1 MPGGVVT
8 VWPRNQLLVVEVGR
22 PGGRRLVIPVALAVV
37 EDLLRSWLDFG
48 HLVGLPLLRLGLRRF
63 LGRRGG
69 RLVSLLEVA
78 RRPGAGARAEDGRDS
93 AGGAGERAEGGKAL
107 PRGAAGLL
115 GLGLDGLWR
124 VWTDVRRSGRRTLLE
139 VRPGDVEVCMR
150 LW

>member
-1 MPGGVVT
+1 M
-8 VWPRNQLLVVEVGR
+8 WPRNQLLVVEVGR

-48 HLVGLPLLRLGLRRF
+48 HLVGLPLLRLGLGRF
-63 LGRRGG
+63 PGRRAG
-69 RLVSLLEVA
+69 RLVSLLEAA
-78 RRPGAGARAEDGRDS
+78 RRPGARTPVEGGKSMPGGAGARAE
-93 AGGAGERAEGGKAL
+93 GGKTL

-139 VRPGDVEVCMR
+139 VRPDDVEVCIR

>member
-8 VWPRNQLLVVEVGR
+8 VWRNQLLVVEVGR

-48 HLVGLPLLRLGLRRF
+48 HLVGLPLLRLGLGRL
-63 LGRRGG
+63 LGRRAG
-69 RLVSLLEVA
+69 RLVSLLEAA
-78 RRPGAGARAEDGRDS
+78 RRPGARTPEEGGKSMPGGAGARAE
-93 AGGAGERAEGGKAL
+93 GGKTL

-124 VWTDVRRSGRRTLLE
+124 VWTDVRRSGRRTVLE
-139 VRPGDVEVCMR
+139 LRPGDTEVCVR